1 MGFEDDLRR
10 VEEHVAEACRTA
22 VRRTNSPGLLIRSS
36 VSERRSL
43 IIVHGFYLGFGSSS
57 LPWSVCRLAA
67 ATAENQNVVNL
78 NEWKDCRHEPLVVGA
93 LDGVRAWIDEAE

>member
-1 MGFEDDLRR
+1 MPHG
-10 VEEHVAEACRTA
+10 A
-22 VRRTNSPGLLIRSS
+22 VGRTNSPGLLIRSS
-36 VSERRSL
+36 VPERRSL

-78 NEWKDCRHEPLVVGA
+78 NESYKIVDTSPLWSA
-93 LDGVRAWIDEAE
+93 R